1 MFDRSRFV
9 LGVMEGKTSRGEV
22 PPSIIVVGIM
32 GGHEW

>member
-9 LGVMEGKTSRGEV
+9 LGAMEGKTSGEV